1 MDITLAII
9 AIIAGIIGLLGVIIP
24 VLPGTVLSFGGMVS
38 LYFTSCSTITVN
50 QLIIWGTISVVV
62 MIMDYI
68 LPGYM
73 SKKFGGTK
81 AGITGATIGTFVGIF
96 FGIVGIIIGPFVG
109 ALVGEMISG
118 KIPFDDSLKVAFGSL
133 LSFIVG
139 SGVKLIVG
147 AFLMYY
153 IFIDAMQI
161 LAATW

>member
-24 VLPGTVLSFGGMVS
+24 VLPGTVLSFGGMVC

-50 QLIIWGTISVVV
+50 QLIIWGVISVVV

-81 AGITGATIGTFVGIF
+81 AGVTGATIGTFVGMF
-96 FGIVGIIIGPFVG
+96 FGIVGIIISPFIG
-109 ALVGEMISG
+109 AVVGEMIGG
-118 KIPFDDSLKVAFGSL
+118 KIPFDEALKVGFGSL
-133 LSFIVG
+133 LSFVVG

-147 AFLMYY
+147 AMLMFY
-153 IFIDAMQI
+153 IVKDSIHIFAAM
-161 LAATW
+161 W